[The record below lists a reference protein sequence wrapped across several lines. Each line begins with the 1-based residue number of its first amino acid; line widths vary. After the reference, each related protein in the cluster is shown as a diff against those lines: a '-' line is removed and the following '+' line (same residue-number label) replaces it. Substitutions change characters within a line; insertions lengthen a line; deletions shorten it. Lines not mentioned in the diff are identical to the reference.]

1 MNMVEIRF
9 FGQLTDLTKTERVL
23 IEDMRDTDMLM
34 NKIMEMYPALA
45 TATFKVALNNKLV
58 NDNIE
63 IASLIMSYH
72 ISIGLMPFFAPAA
85 AD

>member
-1 MNMVEIRF
+1 MVEIRF

-23 IEDMRDTDMLM
+23 IEDIHDTDMMM

-63 IASLIMSYH
+63 ISGN
-72 ISIGLMPFFAPAA
+72 SIIAFMPPFSGG
-85 AD
+85 

>member
-58 NDNIE
+58 NDKIE
-63 IASLIMSYH
+63 IAEN
-72 ISIGLMPFFAPAA
+72 SIIEFMPPFSGG
-85 AD
+85 

>member
-63 IASLIMSYH
+63 IAEN
-72 ISIGLMPFFAPAA
+72 SIIAFMPPFSGG
-85 AD
+85 